1 MTEYFCSCCGCT
13 IESEAD
19 PQGNVTCRHCGE
31 VLPVSSLQKLLSA
44 GTRVAGYEIIRHI
57 ASGGTGSVYLAEQIS
72 MERQVALKIL
82 NADQVSSGNAERFL
96 NEARTTAK
104 FENPHVVSVIDTG
117 ISDGYYYLAM
127 QYVDGESLED
137 ILQRGRVF
145 SEEETL
151 IIGITVADA
160 LRTIWNKYKM
170 FHKDIKPGNIMLTRE
185 NEAMILDMGTAQERG
200 KSLLA
205 D

>member
-1 MTEYFCSCCGCT
+1 MAEFICSSCGCT

-19 PQGNVTCRHCGE
+19 PQGKITCSHCGE
-31 VLPVSSLQKLLSA
+31 VLSAAGLQKLLPA
-44 GTRVAGYEIIRHI
+44 GMRVAGYEIIRHI

-96 NEARTTAK
+96 NEARNTAK

-117 ISDGYYYLAM
+117 IADGYYYLAM
-127 QYVDGESLED
+127 QYVEGESLED

-151 IIGITVADA
+151 VIGITVADA

-200 KSLLA
+200 
-205 D
+205 